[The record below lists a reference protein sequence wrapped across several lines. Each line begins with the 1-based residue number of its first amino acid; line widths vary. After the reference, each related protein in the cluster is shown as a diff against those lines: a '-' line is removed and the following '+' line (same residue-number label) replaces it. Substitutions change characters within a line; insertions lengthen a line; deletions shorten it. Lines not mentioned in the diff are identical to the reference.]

1 MTGSVEACFLSSL
14 TWEILSAQGVIYQVS
29 SSAGLRKEENKM
41 KIFVL
46 EDDLK
51 QQAYMESTIQGI
63 LEKNGWECQFLEIY
77 GKPDMLIDAVR
88 ERGSHQIFFLDIEI
102 KQETQ
107 KGLEVAGKIRKL
119 DPYALIV
126 FVTTHSEFMPLTFRY
141 QVSAFDFIDKGL
153 PEEDF
158 IKQIE
163 QDLAYL
169 YERKDSFQAE
179 ETFLFENSK
188 SDFQVPFNEIYYFET
203 SEVPHRLVLYTKK
216 ERIEFYGQLSEIT
229 KQDKRLYRCHRS
241 YVVNPANI
249 SQLDK
254 IENIAYF
261 PNGASCYVSR
271 LKMKGL
277 RTALGQ

>member
-1 MTGSVEACFLSSL
+1 
-14 TWEILSAQGVIYQVS
+14 
-29 SSAGLRKEENKM
+29 M

-153 PEEDF
+153 PEEGF

-277 RTALGQ
+277 RTALRQ

>member
-1 MTGSVEACFLSSL
+1 
-14 TWEILSAQGVIYQVS
+14 
-29 SSAGLRKEENKM
+29 
-41 KIFVL
+41 
-46 EDDLK
+46 
-51 QQAYMESTIQGI
+51 
-63 LEKNGWECQFLEIY
+63 
-77 GKPDMLIDAVR
+77 
-88 ERGSHQIFFLDIEI
+88 
-102 KQETQ
+102 
-107 KGLEVAGKIRKL
+107 
-119 DPYALIV
+119 
-126 FVTTHSEFMPLTFRY
+126 MPLTFRY

-277 RTALGQ
+277 RTVLRQ